1 MLARFCSSIAVAV
14 LLGACTAGDEA
25 PRSNTAPTAPPVVTI
40 TATDSA
46 LAAPDTLP
54 EGWTTFRF
62 INHGTHPHVAQL
74 VRLED
79 GRTLD
84 EFVAA
89 YEHEWRTV
97 GPRPSWGK
105 RVGGP
110 GLAVPNGTANATMY
124 LEPGSYG
131 WYCHMWE
138 DGVPHV
144 FRNTGMEH
152 AFVVVARN
160 DDAPN
165 TTPPDATVE
174 ILLDDYSFRPSAP
187 LTAGRH
193 VFRVVNHGA
202 EPHEV
207 ALVKLGPGVTVGD
220 VLAWEQDM
228 ESPPPD
234 VETPGGIN
242 ALATGV
248 VAYFEAELTPG
259 DYVLLCFVTAPDGR
273 THVEHGMIQQ
283 IRVEP

>member
-1 MLARFCSSIAVAV
+1 MIARSRRLIAAAS
-14 LLGACTAGDEA
+14 LLGACT
-25 PRSNTAPTAPPVVTI
+25 TADTSAETETATAPPVVI
-40 TATDSA
+40 LTATDSTY
-46 LAAPDTLP
+46 AAPDTLR
-54 EGWTTFRF
+54 EGWTTFRL
-62 INHGTHPHVAQL
+62 INQGTHPHAAQL
-74 VRLED
+74 VRLEE
-79 GRTLD
+79 GRTLE
-84 EFVAA
+84 EFVEA
-89 YEHEWRTV
+89 YEHAWRTV
-97 GPRPSWGK
+97 GPRPSWAK

-110 GLAVPNGTANATMY
+110 GVAAPHATTNATMY

-152 AFVVVARN
+152 AFVVVARG

-165 TTPPDATVE
+165 TTPPEATAE
-174 ILLDDYSFRPSAP
+174 ILLHDYSFQPSTP

-207 ALVKLGPGVTVGD
+207 ALVKLGSGVTIGD

-234 VETPGGIN
+234 FESTGGVN
-242 ALATGV
+242 ALATG
-248 VAYFEAELTPG
+248 AETYFEVELEPG

-273 THVEHGMIQQ
+273 SHVQHGMIRQFS
-283 IRVEP
+283 VE